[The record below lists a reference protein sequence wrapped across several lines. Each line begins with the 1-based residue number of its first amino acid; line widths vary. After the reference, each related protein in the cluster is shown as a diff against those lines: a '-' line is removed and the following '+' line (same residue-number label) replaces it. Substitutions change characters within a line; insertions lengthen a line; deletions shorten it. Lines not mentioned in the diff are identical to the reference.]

1 MKLDAARPVRPGE
14 ELDLSRLSPYL
25 EQHGMPGPHTVQQF
39 PGGYSNLTFLIND
52 RWVLRRPPRGA
63 NVKGGHD
70 MGREYRIL
78 SALYPVY
85 PKVPRPLVNCE
96 EEEILGA
103 PFYLME
109 RVRGVI
115 LRGAGD
121 ASCTPEL
128 MEKLSRTLIELQAQ
142 LHGLKLDL
150 GKAEG
155 YVERQVTGWIG
166 RWHKA
171 EGKDGDEVT
180 DWLAANQPQTQPACL
195 IHNDFKYDNLVLD
208 PDDPTQVLA
217 ILDWEMATMGDP
229 WMDLGTTLGYWIDPD
244 DPPELQQLGFG
255 PTFRQGNLNRRQLIE
270 HYQSLRGACPGNI
283 DFYYVFGL
291 FKVAVIG
298 QQIYARYARGLTHDS
313 RFAHLDKAV
322 ALLLRQAR
330 RHLS

>member
-1 MKLDAARPVRPGE
+1 MKLDQARAVRAGE
-14 ELDLSRLSPYL
+14 ELDLARLSPYL
-25 EQHGMPGPHTVQQF
+25 EQHGLAGPHTVEQF
-39 PGGYSNLTFLIND
+39 PGGYSNLTFLLND

-63 NVKGGHD
+63 NIKGAHD
-70 MGREYRIL
+70 MGREYHIL
-78 SALYPVY
+78 LSLFPLY
-85 PKVPRPLVNCE
+85 PKVPRPLLYCQDESV
-96 EEEILGA
+96 LGT
-103 PFYLME
+103 PFYVME
-109 RVRGVI
+109 RVRGII

-121 ASCTPEL
+121 DSCTPEL
-128 MEKLSRTLIELQAQ
+128 MRVLSSSLIELLAQ
-142 LHGLKLDL
+142 LHQLKLDL

-155 YVERQVTGWIG
+155 YVERQVSGWTG

-171 EGKDGDEVT
+171 EGRGGEAVT
-180 DWLAANQPQTQPACL
+180 EWLARNLPPGQPACL

-208 PDDPTQVLA
+208 PDDPTRILA

-244 DPPELQQLGFG
+244 DPVELQQLGFG
-255 PTFRQGNLNRRQLIE
+255 PTFRPGNLNRRQLIARYE
-270 HYQSLRGACPGNI
+270 SLRGPCPGNI

-298 QQIYARYARGLTHDS
+298 QQIYARYARGLTRDP

-322 ALLLRQAR
+322 ALLLRQAE